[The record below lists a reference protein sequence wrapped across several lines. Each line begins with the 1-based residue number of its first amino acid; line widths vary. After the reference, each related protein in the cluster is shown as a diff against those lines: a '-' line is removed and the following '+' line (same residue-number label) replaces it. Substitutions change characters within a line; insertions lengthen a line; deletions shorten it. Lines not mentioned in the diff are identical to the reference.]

1 MNKYIAATFFITVAF
16 RPALAADLGIGGN
29 GGGVGID
36 AGLGTDSQGVSGGA
50 GVSVGGIG
58 SVDAGASA
66 GNGSAGAGV
75 TGNAGGVGIGGGASA
90 GSQGAAAG
98 AGVSVGGIGG
108 VAAGAS
114 AGNGSLGAGVDGNA
128 GGVGV
133 RGGVSA
139 GSQGTS
145 AGAGA
150 SVGGIGAGAS
160 VGNGGSAAP
169 SGAASAGASGS
180 SAGST
185 AAASGNTAGVASGAR
200 GTATR
205 AKEAGGSI
213 ASTVK
218 RPTLSRRAFLPC
230 SLQPSGCGQDKAQRT
245 VGYSRQF
252 PALLKA
258 VRGTPP
264 AVVRACQNAILSA
277 ARPLGAVRVK
287 AASAGTLSR
296 QRRGTLTAPIA
307 VRIDYASQGGIEV
320 RQAKVTCRL
329 DAAGKVIAVT

>member
-36 AGLGTDSQGVSGGA
+36 AGLSTDSQGVSGGA

-98 AGVSVGGIGG
+98 ADVSVGGIGG

-145 AGAGA
+145 AGA